1 MTRPRVERDRLMFDP
16 SLRRSPAAPVLEA
29 RSEPAKSTK
38 ESLEALY
45 WLNDCIEKTSTLIE
59 RKNDSN
65 DMPIKAFSE
74 IFKISSDK
82 LCVFQVETFNK

>member
-1 MTRPRVERDRLMFDP
+1 MTRPSVERDRLIFDP

-45 WLNDCIEKTSTLIE
+45 RLNKCIEKSSTYIE
-59 RKNDSN
+59 RKNESN
-65 DMPIKAFSE
+65 DGMLIKKFSE
-74 IFKISSDK
+74 ILEILLDK
-82 LCVFQVETFNK
+82 L